1 MGVLGA
7 DLADKMPL
15 TFTNE
20 ARQRINEPRP
30 ISKCV
35 TCETRK
41 IQEQLLLL
49 LANVLENGIEV
60 DAVTISFVS
69 SHFFLRLAC
78 RGNNLINITQAGAE
92 VSHQGERIFNVIFS
106 FTHFRG
112 CRMAGLAVWR
122 AGGPRMRGRTS
133 CAGPQTMESQECT

>member
-1 MGVLGA
+1 MEKSCQLHVELPAKSALSPANNVAGTIIIRRLLSPETSLDTRMDLDGCLGA

-41 IQEQLLLL
+41 IQ
-49 LANVLENGIEV
+49 
-60 DAVTISFVS
+60 
-69 SHFFLRLAC
+69 
-78 RGNNLINITQAGAE
+78 
-92 VSHQGERIFNVIFS
+92 
-106 FTHFRG
+106 
-112 CRMAGLAVWR
+112 
-122 AGGPRMRGRTS
+122 
-133 CAGPQTMESQECT
+133 